1 MRRIFLLFLLLA
13 SCAQRDEIVE
23 LKDGWEM
30 QRGQAVGAV
39 TGWQKI
45 QVPYHEFDDPYR
57 GWTTFRVK
65 MPALRGPIALEGGW
79 VSDVTRWY
87 AGDMDI
93 GGKGSADPYTPG
105 AYQFFIRI
113 LPALAEQAPYL
124 HLTIYNPGDY
134 PVQLSD
140 VPVIGPADA
149 VMQNFYVRETIS
161 FMLLAAYLV
170 VGGYHIL
177 LGIKRSREPYNTF
190 FGLFCILVSA
200 YWFFRVGSRDLVFGD
215 HVLLRTRIEYSILF
229 LIGPLLLTFLSQF
242 FNQKYDRVAI
252 GAFVVYGVFVLLTWT
267 NGYPMAA
274 RLLSYWQ
281 LSALPLIVYLVFYI
295 IREAVRKKP
304 DAMSLIAG
312 VLLLMA
318 GAVHDIFAARG
329 DLPTPHIARYTFLA
343 FILGIAAVL
352 ANRFV
357 RVHNQVEELNR
368 GLEKKVEERTRQL
381 QATLSQVQEL
391 KVQQD
396 GDYFLTSL
404 LIQPLSANSVE
415 SRSVSVSIL
424 VRQKKTFQFRQWQA
438 EIGGDLATAAS
449 ILLRNKRYT
458 VFINGDAM
466 GKSIQGAGGAL
477 VLGTVF
483 KSLIART
490 EQSPL
495 ARNRHPEQWLKD
507 CFVELQNVFVSF
519 EGTMMLS
526 AIIGLIEDETGM
538 MYFLNAEHPWLVL
551 FRDGK
556 AEFMEHELFLRKIG
570 IAGLEGKIRIETFRL
585 QPDDVVFVGSDGRDD
600 IAIGVDSAGKRVINE
615 DETLFLRNVEA
626 GRGIPEEIERAI
638 RERGEV
644 TDDLT
649 LMRIAYREDAPA
661 RAAIAEPEGLSR
673 VRSLVAE
680 REFVQVRSECEKLL
694 ISHPDHPQILG
705 SLGIALLALKEFK
718 AAVPILERYV
728 DLCPWDAEFLYF
740 TARAMKRIGAYQSAA
755 DYGERMRLR
764 NREHL
769 KNLLNL
775 ADIYRLSRNYAR
787 AAALVD
793 EARVLPGSEEF
804 VRKLEVHLKASA
816 EPAVHG

>member
-1 MRRIFLLFLLLA
+1 
-13 SCAQRDEIVE
+13 
-23 LKDGWEM
+23 M
-30 QRGQAVGAV
+30 QRGLSVGMRD
-39 TGWQKI
+39 GWQKVEI
-45 QVPYHEFDDPYR
+45 PYKEVEAPHR
-57 GWTTFRVK
+57 GWTTFRVP
-65 MPALRGPIALEGGW
+65 MPRQSGALALEGGW

-87 AGDMDI
+87 AGQTDL
-93 GGKGSADPYTPG
+93 GGHGSSDPYVSG
-105 AYQFFIRI
+105 AYRYFIRVLPP
-113 LPALAEQAPYL
+113 LPAEHRDFLY
-124 HLTIYNPGDY
+124 LTIFASGDY

-149 VMQNFYVRETIS
+149 VMQNFYVREVIS
-161 FMLLAAYLV
+161 FMLLAVYLI
-170 VGGYHIL
+170 VGAYHIL
-177 LGIKRSREPYNTF
+177 LGVKRSKEPYNTL
-190 FGLFCILVSA
+190 FGLFCVFISA

-229 LIGPLLLTFLSQF
+229 MIGPLLLMFLSQF
-242 FNQKYDRVAI
+242 FNQKYDRLGMA
-252 GAFVVYGVFVLLTWT
+252 AAAVYGVFVVITWT
-267 NGYPMAA
+267 NNYAMAS

-281 LSALPLIVYLVFYI
+281 LSVLPLVLYVIFYI
-295 IREAVRKKP
+295 IREAVRRKP
-304 DAMSLIAG
+304 DAVYLIAG
-312 VLLLMA
+312 VLVLMA

-329 DLPTPHIARYTFLA
+329 DLPTPHIARYTFLV

-368 GLEKKVEERTRQL
+368 GLEKKVEDRTRQL
-381 QATLSQVQEL
+381 QATLSKVQEL

-404 LIQPLSANSVE
+404 LIQPLSANSVD
-415 SRSVSVSIL
+415 SRTVGLSIL
-424 VRQKKTFQFRQWQA
+424 VRQKKSFQFRQWNA

-449 ILLRNKRYT
+449 IQLRKKRYT

-490 EQSPL
+490 EQSPI
-495 ARNRHPEQWLKD
+495 AKDRHPEQWLKD
-507 CFVELQNVFVSF
+507 CFVELQNIFVSF

-551 FRDGK
+551 YRNDK
-556 AEFMEHELFLRKIG
+556 AAFMEHELFLRKIG

-585 QPDDVVFVGSDGRDD
+585 QPGDVVLVGSDGRDD
-600 IAIGVDSAGKRVINE
+600 IAVGVDSEGKRLINE

-626 GRGIPEEIERAI
+626 GRGIPEEIEKEIRA
-638 RERGEV
+638 RGEV

-649 LMRIAYREDAPA
+649 LMRISYKEDAALSSHGP
-661 RAAIAEPEGLSR
+661 EPEGLTR
-673 VRSLVAE
+673 VRSLIAE
-680 REFVQVRSECEKLL
+680 REFEQVRAACTAMLTEY
-694 ISHPDHPQILG
+694 PDHPQVLG
-705 SLGIALLALKEFK
+705 SLALSLLSLKDFK
-718 AAVPILERYV
+718 PAAAACERYL
-728 DLCPWDAEFLYF
+728 DLCPWDAEFLYY
-740 TARAMKRIGAYQSAA
+740 TARALKRTGQYHAAA
-755 DYGERMRLR
+755 DFGERLRLR

-775 ADIYRLSRNYAR
+775 ADTYRLNRNYER
-787 AAALVD
+787 AAALLE
-793 EARVLPGSEEF
+793 EARILPGSAEF
-804 VRKLEVHLKASA
+804 VRKLDDHLKRAA
-816 EPAVHG
+816 AVPARMPG